1 MQALFD
7 MVNVICAKIQLVS
20 DWFWS
25 FPCNLDWYA
34 AIPVLGNFS
43 HGLIERADED
53 NSWVC
58 VLAES
63 YETIDDSTWEFKLRD
78 DVAWPSSCWWVRACF
93 LPSNCGLCRCGV
105 LGMGCG
111 HCCGAAAPK
120 TAFPR

>member
-43 HGLIERADED
+43 
-53 NSWVC
+53 
-58 VLAES
+58 LAIILLVG
-63 YETIDDSTWEFKLRD
+63 TG
-78 DVAWPSSCWWVRACF
+78 VF

>member
-43 HGLIERADED
+43 
-53 NSWVC
+53 
-58 VLAES
+58 LAIILLVG
-63 YETIDDSTWEFKLRD
+63 TGVFFTFKLRF
-78 DVAWPSSCWWVRACF
+78 VQVRRF
-93 LPSNCGLCRCGV
+93 GYGLRALLRRGS
-105 LGMGCG
+105 
-111 HCCGAAAPK
+111 PK